1 MSVANRSQI
10 PAEPP
15 MPSLAPKFPLALLII
30 ALCAIHCL
38 IGGGRP
44 VFSLPTFA
52 LLGAAGWATF
62 WTRRPAPQAPS
73 TLCLRTTAA
82 LFFYL
87 IVRAAI
93 APVPYLA
100 RADFFLMLG
109 CVVTY
114 LLTVCFFTTIRQ
126 RLIVVGVLL
135 TLGLMHS
142 GVAVAQA
149 WIGEE
154 FMLFGF
160 LRAPMGNRASGM
172 FISPNH
178 LAGYLQIAGVL
189 GLSVTWW
196 SARKTGW
203 RIFLGYATAAC
214 YIALLLT
221 QSRGG
226 VLCAAFSLLVWGGLA
241 IYVSYVKN
249 PRSLDRALL
258 FGLVGTVLLLAAGA
272 WFVSQNVE
280 LRERLATALSRDIR
294 VANWQAAL
302 AQFQTAP
309 IFGTGAGTHLYLGRL
324 FRQPELQLDPVHAHS
339 DYLELLAEYG
349 VVGTIGMAAF
359 LAAHA
364 SAGGRAMR
372 RAATELRADAAADP
386 SSIALLIGSLAAFAG
401 LAAHSIVDF
410 NLHIPANALT
420 MAFLF
425 GILAQ
430 SDASAEDLR
439 PENSNPA
446 TSSARRVLPFLG
458 AGLCAISLVAWPGE
472 FLGERARRQLFDEDY
487 LPAAATAEQSLRLDP
502 WNPFTCFH
510 RGEALRLQAE
520 LEEKYTGRQAHRN
533 AADRAYR
540 QGLRIF
546 PQDENLLIRRGQVL
560 DRLRRFDEAE
570 ASYQA
575 ASAADPHLDVLQ
587 GFFQEH
593 RRLRAASEPEP
604 DR

>member
-1 MSVANRSQI
+1 
-10 PAEPP
+10 
-15 MPSLAPKFPLALLII
+15 MPSLAHKFPLALLCIGFF
-30 ALCAIHCL
+30 AIHCL

-52 LLGAAGWATF
+52 LIGAAGWATF
-62 WTRRPAPQAPS
+62 RSYRRAPS
-73 TLCLRTTAA
+73 AASPFCLLATAI
-82 LFFYL
+82 LFSYL

-100 RADFFLMLG
+100 RADIFLMLG
-109 CVVTY
+109 CVVSY
-114 LLTVCFFTTIRQ
+114 LLTVCVFTTARQ
-126 RLIVVGVLL
+126 RLIVFGVLL
-135 TLGLMHS
+135 TVGLLHAGM
-142 GVAVAQA
+142 AVAQA
-149 WIGEE
+149 WIGDE

-160 LRAPMGNRASGM
+160 IRAPMGSRASGM

-178 LAGYLQIAGVL
+178 LAGYLQVAGVL
-189 GLSVTWW
+189 GLSATWW
-196 SARKTGW
+196 STRKTGW

-226 VLCAAFSLLVWGGLA
+226 VLCAAFSLLAWAGLT

-249 PRSLDRALL
+249 PRNLDRALL
-258 FGLVGTVLLLAAGA
+258 FGLVGTILLLGAGA
-272 WFVSQNVE
+272 WFVSQHLE

-294 VANWQAAL
+294 VANWMAAL

-309 IFGTGAGTHLYLGRL
+309 IFGTGAGTHLYLGRF
-324 FRQPELQLDPVHAHS
+324 FRQPELQLDPIHAHG

-349 VVGTIGMAAF
+349 VVGAIGMAVF
-359 LAAHA
+359 LTAHA
-364 SAGGRAMR
+364 RAGFRALR
-372 RAATELRADAAADP
+372 RAATELQINVAPDQ
-386 SSIALLIGSLAAFAG
+386 SGIALLIGSLAAFAG

-430 SDASAEDLR
+430 SDSRAED
-439 PENSNPA
+439 
-446 TSSARRVLPFLG
+446 ARQANAQPPPSTAGRILPFVG
-458 AGLCAISLVAWPGE
+458 AVLCAISLAAWPAE
-472 FLGERARRQLFDEDY
+472 FLCERARRQLLDEEY
-487 LPAAATAEQSLRLDP
+487 LLAGASAARSLRLDP

-510 RGEALRLQAE
+510 RGEAFRLQAE
-520 LEEKYTGRQAHRN
+520 QEEKYADRQAHRQE
-533 AADRAYR
+533 ADRAYQ

-575 ASAADPHLDVLQ
+575 AMAADPRLNVLKSLYKKH
-587 GFFQEH
+587 QE
-593 RRLRAASEPEP
+593 LRAASEPEP
-604 DR
+604 SR

>member
-1 MSVANRSQI
+1 MPSVASK
-10 PAEPP
+10 
-15 MPSLAPKFPLALLII
+15 LPLTLVIT

-52 LLGAAGWATF
+52 LLGAAGLATF
-62 WTRRPAPQAPS
+62 WTRQRAPLAASPW
-73 TLCLRTTAA
+73 CLPTTAA
-82 LFFYL
+82 LFTYL
-87 IVRAAI
+87 IVRAALS
-93 APVPYLA
+93 PVPYLA
-100 RADFFLMLG
+100 RPDLFLMLG
-109 CVVTY
+109 GIAIY
-114 LLTVCFFTTIRQ
+114 LLTVCFFTTARQ
-126 RLIVVGVLL
+126 RLIVVGALL
-135 TLGLMHS
+135 ALGLLHS

-154 FMLFGF
+154 YMLFGF

-189 GLSVTWW
+189 GLSATWW
-196 SARKTGW
+196 SARKTAW

-258 FGLVGTVLLLAAGA
+258 FGLIGTVLLLGAGA
-272 WFVSQNVE
+272 WFISQHME

-294 VANWQAAL
+294 VANWLAAL
-302 AQFQTAP
+302 TQFQTAP

-324 FRQPELQLDPVHAHS
+324 FRQPELQLDPVHAHN

-349 VVGTIGMAAF
+349 VVGAIGMTVF

-364 SAGGRAMR
+364 HGGLRALR
-372 RAATELRADAAADP
+372 RAARELRGNTVPDQ
-386 SSIALLIGSLAAFAG
+386 SGIALLIGSLAAFAG

-430 SDASAEDLR
+430 PDSAAADSRCASTTAA
-439 PENSNPA
+439 PA
-446 TSSARRVLPFLG
+446 AARRFLPFLG
-458 AGLCAISLVAWPGE
+458 AGLGLLSLIAWPGE
-472 FLGERARRQLFDEDY
+472 FLSERARRQLFDDDL
-487 LPAAATAEQSLRLDP
+487 LPSAATGTQSLRLDP
-502 WNPFTCFH
+502 WNPFTCFY

-520 LEEKYTGRQAHRN
+520 LEEKYADRQAHRN
-533 AADRAYR
+533 AADLAYQ

-546 PQDENLLIRRGQVL
+546 PQDENLLIRRAQVL

-575 ASAADPHLDVLQ
+575 AIAADPRLSVLKDYYQ
-587 GFFQEH
+587 KH
-593 RRLRAASEPEP
+593 RELRAASEPEP
-604 DR
+604 GQ